1 MSGDAL
7 RQALALS
14 ATLLYAALCLGVWWR
29 WQRHRQQS
37 AAARRQLASS
47 GAATP
52 ILVAY
57 ASQTGTAAQ
66 LAAQTAAALG
76 TAGVATR
83 LLAMNALDAET
94 LRTSDEAL
102 FVVSTYGEGDAPD
115 AAAHFASTLM
125 HQFVPL
131 AQLHY
136 GILALGDREYRHF
149 CGFGRAL
156 DDWLARQGA
165 QPMFERIDVSNSD
178 AAALQAWRHQ
188 LSHLAGTADL
198 PDWQGPAFAEWTLR
212 SRQHLNP
219 GSAGGP
225 TYHLE
230 LVPPAGQEAAWE
242 AGDLL
247 QVQLP
252 REPGRPREYS
262 IASVPADGAVH
273 LLVRLEQHADG
284 SHGAA
289 SAWLTQTVPVGGTVA
304 ARLRSHASFHVA
316 GNAERDLILIGN
328 GTGLASLRAHL
339 KARAVARGAG
349 TADAATPRHWL
360 FFGERNAAFDRY
372 YRAEL
377 AAWERDGLLT
387 RLDLVYSRDGAPHRH
402 VQERVLYEGVGVRAW
417 VQAGAAIYVS
427 GSLEGMASGV
437 DAALRAVLGAE
448 ALAELQ
454 QQGRYRRD
462 VY

>member
-1 MSGDAL
+1 MTSDAL
-7 RQALALS
+7 RMAMALS
-14 ATLLYAALCLGVWWR
+14 ATLLYAALCLAIWLR
-29 WQRHRQQS
+29 WQR
-37 AAARRQLASS
+37 ARRQAATARKGPPGN
-47 GAATP
+47 GAARP
-52 ILVAY
+52 ILVAH

-66 LAAQTAAALG
+66 LAAQTATALG

-83 LLAMNALDAET
+83 LLPLGALDAET
-94 LRTSDEAL
+94 LRTTDEAL

-115 AAAHFASTLM
+115 AAVRFASTLM
-125 HQFVPL
+125 HQSVPL
-131 AQLHY
+131 AHLHY
-136 GILALGDREYRHF
+136 GILALGDRGYRHF

-178 AAALQAWRHQ
+178 AAALLAWRHR

-198 PDWQGPAFAEWTLR
+198 PDWQGPAFADWTLR

-219 GSAGGP
+219 GSAGGH

-230 LVPPAGQEAAWE
+230 LTPPVGAVVDWE

-252 REPGRPREYS
+252 KDPGRPREYS

-273 LLVRLEQHADG
+273 LLVRLERRADG
-284 SHGAA
+284 SFGMA
-289 SAWLTQTVPVGGTVA
+289 SDWLTQGLAVGGTLA
-304 ARLRSHASFHVA
+304 ARVRSHASFRIGANA
-316 GNAERDLILIGN
+316 GRDLILIGN
-328 GTGLASLRAHL
+328 GTGLAGLRAHL
-339 KARAVARGAG
+339 RARAAQRAAG
-349 TADAATPRHWL
+349 HAVPRAWL
-360 FFGERNAAFDRY
+360 FFGERNAQFDHY
-372 YRAEL
+372 YRGEL
-377 AAWERDGLLT
+377 AAWERDGLLP
-387 RLDLVYSRDGAPHRH
+387 RLDLVYSRDQQAHRH
-402 VQERVLYEGVGVRAW
+402 VQDRVRYEAVGLRAW

-437 DAALRAVLGAE
+437 DAALREVLGPQ
-448 ALAELQ
+448 ALEEMQ
-454 QQGRYRRD
+454 VQGRYRRD